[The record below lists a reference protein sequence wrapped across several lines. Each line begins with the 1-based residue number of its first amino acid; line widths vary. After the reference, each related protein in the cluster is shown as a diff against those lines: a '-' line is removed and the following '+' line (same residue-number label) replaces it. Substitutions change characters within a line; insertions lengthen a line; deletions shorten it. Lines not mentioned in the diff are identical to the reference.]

1 MGIFERIGYGWA
13 HHIQGK
19 PSGEARQQARRWED
33 TGNKVVVAA
42 AVSAV
47 TGGVGG
53 AAVLGTTQVTVG
65 AQVLTA
71 GNVGI
76 CAGVGSACG
85 TGTVVHKGPGN
96 LTMKEVVKTGAVAGA
111 IGGAVAGTAI
121 SVHAILTEGT
131 TPAVL
136 PFSKPE
142 SKDDDEENE
151 KPSGN
156 SEKPSGNSEKPSGN
170 SEKPPPKPETRPPQK
185 NFRGEDLTTWLR
197 SIEQEE
203 TERRNR
209 IKERLKEGIER
220 LEENLKKF
228 PTHLPRKDPKQEAP
242 PPPPKQDLDPDEEAK
257 KLMIYIK
264 LWQAATDF
272 DKD

>member
-65 AQVLTA
+65 VQVLTA

-136 PFSKPE
+136 PCGKISKPE

-156 SEKPSGNSEKPSGN
+156 SEKPSGNSEKP
-170 SEKPPPKPETRPPQK
+170 PPRPPQK

-228 PTHLPRKDPKQEAP
+228 PNGQHRKDPTQEAP

-264 LWQAATDF
+264 LWQAAADF

>member
-1 MGIFERIGYGWA
+1 MLCSIYYYQMGIFERIGYGWA

-65 AQVLTA
+65 VQVLTA

-136 PFSKPE
+136 PCGKISKPE

-156 SEKPSGNSEKPSGN
+156 SEKPSGNSEKP
-170 SEKPPPKPETRPPQK
+170 PPRPPQK

-197 SIEQEE
+197 SIEQEH
-203 TERRNR
+203 TERYN
-209 IKERLKEGIER
+209 RLKENLER
-220 LEENLKKF
+220 MQENLKKY
-228 PTHLPRKDPKQEAP
+228 PTHLPRKDQTQEVP